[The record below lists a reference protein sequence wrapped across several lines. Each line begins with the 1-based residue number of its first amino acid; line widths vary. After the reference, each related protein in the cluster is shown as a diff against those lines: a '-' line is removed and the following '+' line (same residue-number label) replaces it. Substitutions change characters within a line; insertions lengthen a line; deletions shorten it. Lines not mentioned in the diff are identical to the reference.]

1 MKSPHRWKASQV
13 ILKRRRSHVGDDVGL
28 GCLPT
33 LGPRCHLGD
42 EERAVRNGREGGR
55 SSGAKGGR
63 RQGCQRL
70 DRIVHR
76 GKTTPTLVNGSRE
89 ADVTGQSVYGDRSAK
104 ADLDDVKRL
113 VPRSSHAEPKL
124 SGTSTR

>member
-1 MKSPHRWKASQV
+1 MMLALAACPLSTRDATSET
-13 ILKRRRSHVGDDVGL
+13 RSA
-28 GCLPT
+28 
-33 LGPRCHLGD
+33 RY
-42 EERAVRNGREGGR
+42 ANGREGGR

-63 RQGCQRL
+63 RQGCQRQ

-89 ADVTGQSVYGDRSAK
+89 AEVMGQSVYGDRSAE
-104 ADLDDVKRL
+104 ADLDGVKRL
-113 VPRSSHAEPKL
+113 IPRSSHAEPKL